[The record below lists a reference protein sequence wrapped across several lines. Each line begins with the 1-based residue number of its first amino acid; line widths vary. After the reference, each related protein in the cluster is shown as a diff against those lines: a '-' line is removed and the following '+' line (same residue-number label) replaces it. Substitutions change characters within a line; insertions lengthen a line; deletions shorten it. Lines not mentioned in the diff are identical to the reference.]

1 MYDGVAPPC
10 AACGATRFHL
20 QFEKQGYRFVRC
32 DGCTLVRLDPLP
44 DQQALTAFYDES
56 YRSGI
61 YATFASAETVRA
73 ATAAA
78 RVAAVWP
85 HVPPGPWLD
94 VGCST
99 GSSLTAAAARGLDA
113 EGIELSAAAV
123 DVARAAGLRV
133 ERVSA
138 EDFQPRRRYACVT
151 AFDLVEH
158 LREPGDLLARVRTWL
173 LPGGCLAVSVPDTK
187 SLAARLMGR
196 HWYFYAPPVHVQYF
210 DRASLARLLER
221 HGLRPC
227 LVVSAPKV
235 ITLDYAV
242 SVLAGFDQRLYRLGR
257 ALTGPLPRA
266 ARQRLVQLPVG
277 EIMAIATPA

>member
-1 MYDGVAPPC
+1 MHGTLAPPC
-10 AACGATRFHL
+10 AACGGTRCRL

-44 DQQALTAFYDES
+44 GQQALTAFYDES

-61 YATFASAETVRA
+61 YATFASAETVRM

-78 RVAAVWP
+78 RIAAVLP
-85 HVPPGPWLD
+85 HVPVGPWLD

-99 GSSLTAAAARGLDA
+99 GSSLRAAAARGLDA
-113 EGIELSAAAV
+113 EGIELSPTAV

-138 EDFQPRRRYACVT
+138 EDFRPRRQYACVT
-151 AFDLVEH
+151 AFDVVEH
-158 LREPGDLLARVRTWL
+158 LLEPGDLLTRARTWL

-210 DRASLARLLER
+210 DRASLARLLRR
-221 HGLRPC
+221 HGLEPSRI
-227 LVVSAPKV
+227 VAAPKV

-242 SVLAGFDQRLYRLGR
+242 SVLGGFDRRLHRIAR
-257 ALTGPLPRA
+257 ALTAPIPRTL
-266 ARQRLVQLPVG
+266 RQRLLRLPVG
-277 EIMAIATPA
+277 EILAIATRA